1 VDAVVDQSSYPGIG
15 KITDHRNVRDEKEQ
29 NEKAPTAMIP
39 MISHDTQE
47 EDAGAFKM

>member
-1 VDAVVDQSSYPGIG
+1 VLLSGNW
-15 KITDHRNVRDEKEQ
+15 KITDLRNVRDEKEQ

-39 MISHDTQE
+39 LISHNAQE